1 MLSLAGALQG
11 DGHPAAG
18 QELCNPERLQWE
30 SACGG
35 ATARSAA
42 LWLRRLQGA
51 GWFSAESVE
60 AVGLEPAVAAGKAH
74 PWLVWNGHPLC
85 PPCPFVCHVIMCPI
99 KQCCARHVQC
109 AATWVERKQLA
120 CANGASAARWLV
132 SGAAIVPR
140 CNHVT
145 EDSCTCL
152 VERVVCNGPWYGQLY
167 DVISGAALPPSMHS
181 S

>member
-1 MLSLAGALQG
+1 MTGILLQG
-11 DGHPAAG
+11 RSCATQRGCSGKAPVAVQPHEALPCGCVAYKG
-18 QELCNPERLQWE
+18 LGGSVQSLLRLW
-30 SACGG
+30 
-35 ATARSAA
+35 
-42 LWLRRLQGA
+42 
-51 GWFSAESVE
+51 
-60 AVGLEPAVAAGKAH
+60 EPAVAAGKAH